1 MINIYRLRWAGPVA
15 RMEEGRSA
23 FKLLA
28 SKPTGKR
35 PLGRPKRRWED
46 NIRMDLEGIGI
57 NAGNWVDSAQDM
69 NYYIYI
75 ICALLILL
83 YFITLINLI
92 DKEGRNVLVYY
103 KHIYVQRYTLSR
115 RFDLAKVMMSK
126 SLETAGA

>member
-1 MINIYRLRWAGPVA
+1 
-15 RMEEGRSA
+15 
-23 FKLLA
+23 
-28 SKPTGKR
+28 
-35 PLGRPKRRWED
+35 
-46 NIRMDLEGIGI
+46 MDLEGIGI